1 MGKTSFFTILFAVC
15 MVAFWSSIPSGC
27 ANIIP
32 PGGGPRDST
41 APLLLSASPKDST
54 LNFKGNR
61 ITFTFD
67 EFIDDP
73 QDIQNNLLFTP
84 TFEVNPELI
93 IRAKTMTLRLRD
105 SLLPNTTYTFNF
117 GNAIRDINENN
128 VLRNFVYT
136 LSTGPTL
143 DSLTIS
149 GKVLLAQTGKTDS
162 TLITILHRN
171 LSDSAVVKE
180 RPVYISKVDAGGNFR
195 FQNLPKENFAIYVL
209 GEAGIVRR
217 YQNKSQ
223 LFAFADSIVIPGET
237 KDITLFAYREETAQ
251 NTSATTSS
259 GSLAKGA
266 TANDRRLRFTPT
278 TGSLDLQAD
287 YVITFQSP
295 LKNFDSSQVVL
306 SSDSSFMPA
315 AYRVT
320 LDSSR
325 TALRFGSQWKEGT
338 RYNLILNKDF
348 AEDSAG
354 RKLLKTDTL
363 NFTTKKRSDYG
374 QVKIRLRNVD
384 LTKNPVLQFVQG
396 DVVIFSGSVKTGTF
410 TASLFNPGEYE
421 LRILYDANNN
431 GRWDAGQFAK
441 TKRQPELVKPIERKI
456 TIKAGFEN
464 ELDLSL

>member
-1 MGKTSFFTILFAVC
+1 M
-15 MVAFWSSIPSGC
+15 GC

-32 PGGGPRDST
+32 PGGGPRDT
-41 APLLLSASPKDST
+41 MAPVLLSVTPKDST
-54 LNFKGNR
+54 LNFRGNR

-84 TFEVNPELI
+84 TFEINPELA

-136 LSTGPTL
+136 FSTGAAL
-143 DSLTIS
+143 DSLTLS

-162 TLITILHRN
+162 TLIVILHRN
-171 LSDSAVVKE
+171 LTDSAVIKE
-180 RPVYISKVDAGGNFR
+180 RPVYVSKVDPGGNFR
-195 FQNLPKENFAIYVL
+195 FQNLPKGTFAVFAL
-209 GEAGIVRR
+209 GDAGIMRR

-223 LFAFADSIVIPGET
+223 LFAFSDSTVTSGET
-237 KDITLFAYREETAQ
+237 KDITLFAYREEVTPNAATSGPAASLPRGTA
-251 NTSATTSS
+251 
-259 GSLAKGA
+259 
-266 TANDRRLRFTPT
+266 ANDRRLRFTPPAGT
-278 TGSLDLQAD
+278 LDLQTD
-287 YVITFQSP
+287 YILAFQSP
-295 LKNFDSSQVVL
+295 LKNFDSAQVIL
-306 SSDSSFMPA
+306 STDSSFTPA
-315 AYRVT
+315 NYRVA
-320 LDSSR
+320 LDSSG
-325 TALRFGSQWKEGT
+325 TALRFSSQWKEGT

-374 QVKIRLRNVD
+374 QVKIRLRNID
-384 LTKNPVLQFVQG
+384 LTKNPVLQFVQA
-396 DVVIFSGSVKTGTF
+396 DVVTFSGSIKSGTF
-410 TASLFNPGEYE
+410 SASLFNPGEYE
-421 LRILYDANNN
+421 LRIFYDANNN
-431 GRWDAGQFAK
+431 GKWDAGQFFGK
-441 TKRQPELVKPIERKI
+441 KRQPELVKPIERRI

-464 ELDLSL
+464 DVDLSL

>member
-1 MGKTSFFTILFAVC
+1 MRKASFCAVLFSVC
-15 MVAFWSSIPSGC
+15 TVIFWTSIPTGC

-41 APLLLSASPKDST
+41 APVLLSVAPKDST
-54 LNFKGNR
+54 LNFKGAR

-84 TFEVNPELI
+84 TFEVNPELT

-136 LSTGPTL
+136 FSTGATL
-143 DSLTIS
+143 DSLTLS
-149 GKVLLAQTGKTDS
+149 GKVLIAQTGKTDS
-162 TLITILHRN
+162 TLIVILHRN

-195 FQNLPKENFAIYVL
+195 FKNLPKAAFAIYAL

-223 LFAFADSIVIPGET
+223 LFAFADTTVTSGET
-237 KDITLFAYREETAQ
+237 KDIALFAYREEVSQ
-251 NTSATTSS
+251 TSTTTSS
-259 GSLAKGA
+259 VALPKGA
-266 TANDRRLRFTPT
+266 AGNDRRLRFTPP
-278 TGSLDLQAD
+278 TGTLDLQAD
-287 YVITFQSP
+287 YLLTFPNP
-295 LKNFDSSQVVL
+295 LKNFDSTQVTF
-306 SSDSSFMPA
+306 STDSSFTPA
-315 AYRVT
+315 TYRVT

-325 TALRFGSQWKEGT
+325 TALRFSSLWREGT
-338 RYNLILNKDF
+338 TYNLILNKDF

-374 QVKIRLRNVD
+374 QVKIRLRNID
-384 LTKNPVLQFVQG
+384 LTKNPVLQFVQS
-396 DVVIFSGSVKTGTF
+396 DAVVFSGSVRSATF
-410 TASLFNPGEYE
+410 SAALFNPGEYE

-431 GRWDAGQFAK
+431 GRWDPGQFTE
-441 TKRQPELVKPIERKI
+441 TKRQPELVKPIDRKI
-456 TIKAGFEN
+456 TVKAGFEN

>member
-1 MGKTSFFTILFAVC
+1 VT
-15 MVAFWSSIPSGC
+15 FWSAIPTGC

-41 APLLLSASPKDST
+41 APVLLSVTPKDSS
-54 LNFKGNR
+54 LNFRGNR
-61 ITFTFD
+61 IVFNFD

-73 QDIQNNLLFTP
+73 QDIQANLLFTP
-84 TFEVNPELI
+84 TFEVNPELT

-136 LSTGPTL
+136 FSTGPAL
-143 DSLTIS
+143 DSLSLS

-162 TLITILHRN
+162 TLIVILHRN
-171 LSDSAVVKE
+171 LSDSAVIKE
-180 RPVYISKVDAGGNFR
+180 RPVYISNVDANGAFR
-195 FQNLPKENFAIYVL
+195 FQNLPKGNFAIYAL

-223 LFAFADSIVIPGET
+223 LFAFADSAVASGST
-237 KDITLFAYREETAQ
+237 KEITLFAYREETAQ
-251 NTSATTSS
+251 NTGSARFS
-259 GSLAKGA
+259 GSVPKAAAG
-266 TANDRRLRFTPT
+266 NDRRLRFTPAAGT
-278 TGSLDLQAD
+278 LDLQAD
-287 YVITFQSP
+287 YILSFPTP
-295 LKNFDSSQVVL
+295 LKNFDSTQVTV
-306 SSDSSFMPA
+306 STDSSFTPA

-320 LDSSR
+320 IDSSR
-325 TALRFGSQWKEGT
+325 TALRFSSQWKEGAQ
-338 RYNLILNKDF
+338 YNLVLNKDF

-374 QVKIRLRNVD
+374 QVKIRLRNID
-384 LTKNPVLQFVQG
+384 LTKNPVLQFVQA
-396 DVVIFSGSVKTGTF
+396 DVVTFSGTIKSGNF
-410 TASLFNPGEYE
+410 TAALFNPGEYE

-431 GRWDAGQFAK
+431 GKWDPGQFSG

-464 ELDLSL
+464 DVDLSL